1 MNLKDNGNQLKCL
14 RDRKKRLLKQRDL
27 SINGRLLTAEKEVEK
42 VNCRKAQ
49 LIELKN
55 RIMSCS
61 FFNYAERLRR
71 LEVVER
77 VVERQINTL
86 SEEEFKKCLR
96 ELEPPKILVL
106 YER

>member
-1 MNLKDNGNQLKCL
+1 MKKMSPGEQIKNLKS
-14 RDRKKRLLKQRDL
+14 KRSALLKQRDL
-27 SINGRLLTAEKEVEK
+27 SIKGRMAAQQAAVQQAAEQEVEK

-86 SEEEFKKCLR
+86 SEEERRYAKVNGK
-96 ELEPPKILVL
+96 
-106 YER
+106 